1 MRANEV
7 FFDSTEGLFKGR
19 VKPNYMD
26 EKAVKPYMIYTE
38 SAEAETTI
46 DGGYTGENKVRLQA
60 WIFADSYD
68 EVKKL
73 RDAVIRVMELQTD
86 LESCSVAGQQYQY
99 EDQTQ
104 SHLVV
109 VDFVMWEKTT

>member
-7 FFDSTEGLFKGR
+7 FYARTERLFNGR
-19 VKPNYMD
+19 VKPNRMD
-26 EKAVKPYMIYTE
+26 EGTPRPFMVYTE
-38 SAEAETTI
+38 SADPENTI
-46 DGGYTGENKVRLQA
+46 DEGYTGENKVRLQA
-60 WIFADSYD
+60 WIFANDYD

-73 RDAVIRVMELQTD
+73 CDSVIRVMELQTD

-99 EDQTQ
+99 EEQTQ

-109 VDFVMWEKTT
+109 VDFVMWESMT

>member
-7 FFDSTEGLFKGR
+7 FYACTERLFKGR
-19 VKPNYMD
+19 VKPNRMD
-26 EKAVKPYMIYTE
+26 EKTPRPFMVYTE
-38 SAEAETTI
+38 SADPENTI
-46 DGGYTGENKVRLQA
+46 DGGHTGENKVRLQA
-60 WIFADSYD
+60 WIFADDYD

-73 RDAVIRVMELQTD
+73 RDAVIRVRELQTD

-99 EDQTQ
+99 EEQTQ

-109 VDFVMWEKTT
+109 VDFVMWESTT

>member
-7 FFDSTEGLFKGR
+7 FYACTERLFKGR
-19 VKPNYMD
+19 VKPNRMT
-26 EKAVKPYMIYTE
+26 ENVARPFMVYTE
-38 SAEAETTI
+38 SAEPENTI
-46 DGGYTGENKVRLQA
+46 DGGFTGENKVRLQA
-60 WIFADSYD
+60 WIFADDYD

-73 RDAVIRVMELQTD
+73 CDAVIRVMELQTD

-109 VDFVMWEKTT
+109 VDFVMWESTT